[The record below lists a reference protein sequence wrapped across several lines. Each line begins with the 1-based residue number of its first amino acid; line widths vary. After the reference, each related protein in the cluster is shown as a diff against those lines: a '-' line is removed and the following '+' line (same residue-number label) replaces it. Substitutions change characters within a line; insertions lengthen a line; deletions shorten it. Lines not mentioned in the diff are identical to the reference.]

1 MLDYKSLF
9 KALKLQLIAVTVI
22 TLAACS
28 DGGSAGS
35 GDSDDNAEPVTFTRD
50 ISWVAPSLREDN
62 STPIALSEIDGYRVY
77 YGTAAGDY
85 QMQIDINDGSI
96 TGYTMNLETQHTY
109 YVVMTTLDTDGR
121 ESLFSDEIIITPQ
134 G

>member
-9 KALKLQLIAVTVI
+9 KVLKLQLIAVTVI
-22 TLAACS
+22 ALAAC
-28 DGGSAGS
+28 SAGS

-50 ISWVAPSLREDN
+50 ISWVAPSLREDS
-62 STPIALSEIDGYRVY
+62 STPITLSEIDGYRVY

-85 QMQIDINDGSI
+85 QLQIDIDDSSI
-96 TGYTMNLETQHTY
+96 TGYTLNLYSGVTW

-121 ESLFSDEIIITPQ
+121 ESLYSDEIIITPQ

>member
-1 MLDYKSLF
+1 M
-9 KALKLQLIAVTVI
+9 I

-28 DGGSAGS
+28 DGGSDGS
-35 GDSDDNAEPVTFTRD
+35 GDSGDNVEPGTFTRD

-85 QMQIDINDGSI
+85 QLQIDIDDSSI
-96 TGYTMNLETQHTY
+96 TGYTLNLYSGVTW
-109 YVVMTTLDTDGR
+109 YVVMTTVDTDGR
-121 ESLFSDEIIITPQ
+121 ESLYSDEIIITPQ